1 MNITT
6 YIETSKQIE
15 DEITHVLAGRTC
27 NSERESIVAG
37 YLSLVQQ
44 HHKAIRVLIA
54 NGLYS
59 SAFALG
65 RPMLEALYRG
75 TWLGVA
81 ATDDE
86 VEAFN
91 RNKEFSFKSQYILAK
106 AIDEVI
112 GDDTFY
118 TVLEENATLLNSMTH
133 GGMEQIGRQFNETGN
148 VIESSF
154 KEEELFELLSNA
166 HANMGMMLLT
176 FNIFQQDLALESLAK
191 QLLE

>member
-6 YIETSKQIE
+6 YLETSKQIE
-15 DEITHVLAGRTC
+15 NDINHALEGRVC

-44 HHKAIRVLIA
+44 HHQAIRVLIE

-133 GGMEQIGRQFNETGN
+133 GGMEQIGRQFNESGN

-154 KEEELFELLSNA
+154 KEEELLELLSNA

-176 FNIFQQDLALESLAK
+176 FNIFQQDLTLESLAK